1 MRFLLIWFL
10 LSLMVSVIANAKG
23 RSALIFLTLSML
35 LSPLV
40 GLFALF
46 FLSPKGGTRQ
56 DKNMKFGAFKKC
68 PSCDEPVKLEDTVC
82 RFCGKP
88 LPEIIEVEPIIEDN

>member
-1 MRFLLIWFL
+1 
-10 LSLMVSVIANAKG
+10 
-23 RSALIFLTLSML
+23 
-35 LSPLV
+35 
-40 GLFALF
+40 
-46 FLSPKGGTRQ
+46 
-56 DKNMKFGAFKKC
+56 MKFGAFKKC